1 MKVYLLK
8 DIEKIGFAG
17 EILKVKDGYA
27 QNYLFPQ
34 KLAVQVTPA
43 NEALYSK
50 KFIEVENR
58 KKAIASKTS
67 MLAEKITKLKLSLK
81 RKMHDNGKLYGSIN
95 PQEIADLLGKEGVKV
110 SKSQILFD
118 KSIKERG
125 TYDIIVKLSNSL
137 QPKMSLK
144 ITAE

>member
-34 KLAVQVTPA
+34 KLAAQVTPA

-50 KFIEVENR
+50 KFVEVENR

-67 MLAEKITKLKLSLK
+67 MLAEKIINLKLSLK

-110 SKSQILFD
+110 SKSQIIFD

-125 TYDIIVKLSNSL
+125 TYDVIVKLSNSL